1 LRWGKVDPTQRRS
14 IRQMQPAR
22 MANDR
27 TEESHIIEA
36 EEYRSRW
43 GARASNPLEGA
54 QASSVGSTPASSG
67 LSPFAVIRLFPKIP
81 ARDQRINERINE
93 LGARPWDLRRAFSEA
108 KSSRRHSLHY
118 GLEDPEPCGLPAGL
132 GQSA

>member
-43 GARASNPLEGA
+43 GARASKPME
-54 QASSVGSTPASSG
+54 SV
-67 LSPFAVIRLFPKIP
+67 LFQQFTVEIM
-81 ARDQRINERINE
+81 
-93 LGARPWDLRRAFSEA
+93 A
-108 KSSRRHSLHY
+108 KTRTT
-118 GLEDPEPCGLPAGL
+118 
-132 GQSA
+132 GQ